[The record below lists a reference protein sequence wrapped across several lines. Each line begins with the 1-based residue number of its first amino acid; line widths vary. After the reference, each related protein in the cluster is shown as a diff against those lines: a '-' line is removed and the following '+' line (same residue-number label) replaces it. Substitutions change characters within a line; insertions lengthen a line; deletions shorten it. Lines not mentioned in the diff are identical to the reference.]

1 MRGRNEPN
9 IPASATPEMPLG
21 RKNHVARR
29 VGSSMTGAMSDPA
42 ALHERL
48 FTIDTHIDTPTASLM
63 RDGWDFGVAHDFAA
77 DGTQC
82 DLPRMRAGGL
92 DALVLAVY
100 SAQTAR
106 TPGGFAAVQERA
118 VAVFERVHEVIRQNS
133 AACGLAL
140 TGVDGLRLKREGRRA
155 LYLSIENSYPLGR
168 EASNVAKFHALGMRM
183 LGLTHMLNNDLADAS
198 TDPRGVEWGGL
209 SPLGREVVAECNR
222 LGVVVDASHA
232 SDATLGDLLKISKQ
246 PVILSHS
253 GCRAV
258 CDHPRNIGDD
268 LLRALADQG
277 GVIQLNALPIAVVPT
292 KDDGRAA
299 AYGSMLLQMAD
310 KVPTPEVR
318 AWASGEWH
326 RLETAFPS
334 PAVTMDDYV
343 RHIEHAV
350 NVAGIEHVGIGCD
363 FDGGG
368 GFPGLNSVADY
379 PNLTAALLARGW
391 TEAALAKLW
400 GGNTLRLLPEA
411 IESAARA
418 LVT

>member
-1 MRGRNEPN
+1 M
-9 IPASATPEMPLG
+9 A
-21 RKNHVARR
+21 
-29 VGSSMTGAMSDPA
+29 DPA

-48 FTIDTHIDTPTASLM
+48 FTIDTHIDTPTARLL
-63 RDGWDFGVAHDFAA
+63 RADWDFAA
-77 DGTQC
+77 AHEWAADGSQC
-82 DLPRMRAGGL
+82 DLPRMRAGGI
-92 DALVLAVY
+92 DALVMAVY
-100 SAQTAR
+100 TGQAAR
-106 TPGGFAAVQERA
+106 TPAAFAVVHEQAVR
-118 VAVFERVHEVIRQNS
+118 VFERTLEVIRRNA

-140 TGVDGLRLKREGRRA
+140 TGPDGPRLKAEGKRA
-155 LYLSIENSYPLGR
+155 IYLSIENSYPLGLD
-168 EASNVAKFHALGMRM
+168 AGNVAKFHRLGLRM
-183 LGLTHMLNNDLADAS
+183 LGLTHMLNNDVADAS
-198 TDPRGVEWGGL
+198 TDPRGAEWGGL

-232 SDATLGDLLKISKQ
+232 SDAALWALLKLSKQ

-258 CDHPRNIGDD
+258 CDHPRNIGDE
-268 LLRALADQG
+268 LLRAVAAQG
-277 GVIQLNALPIAVVPT
+277 GVIQINALPVAVVPMPE
-292 KDDGRAA
+292 DGRTA
-299 AYGSMLLQMAD
+299 AYAAMLLQMAD

-318 AWASGEWH
+318 AATSGEWD
-326 RLETAFPS
+326 RLEKAHPN

-350 NVAGIEHVGIGCD
+350 RVAGIDHVGIGCD

-400 GGNTLRLLPEA
+400 GGNTLRLLP
-411 IESAARA
+411 
-418 LVT
+418 